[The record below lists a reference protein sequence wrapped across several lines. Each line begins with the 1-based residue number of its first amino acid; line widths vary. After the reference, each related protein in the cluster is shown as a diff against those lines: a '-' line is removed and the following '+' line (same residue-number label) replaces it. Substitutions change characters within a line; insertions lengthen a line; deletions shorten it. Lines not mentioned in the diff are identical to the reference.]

1 MEKIDK
7 RVAGSLTRF
16 YVVALV
22 VVALLTLGGLFLI
35 RKTISSLNYDGRV
48 VNVAGRQRMLSQ
60 RLTKLAL
67 VKIGQ
72 IPHADSVRYDSLLN
86 AWKNNHNQLSE
97 KKLLVGKET
106 VVWKSAPLDSMF
118 ARLNPVFE
126 TMYQAF
132 DKIDNPDLAIE
143 DKREELATVLEME
156 PVFLSKMN
164 EIVFQYDKESYERL
178 KNLERIEWI
187 MDIMTI
193 IVLFAEGL
201 LIFRPVVNE
210 TRRAI
215 RMLSQSEEAL
225 LKANTE
231 LEDKNKLLIEAQN
244 HIATIQEEKYQLQLA
259 EDRIRTGALIEG
271 QEEERKRFAREL
283 HDGIGQMLTGLKLHA
298 EKLRQVQFADE
309 KQRNRFDQLVKLI
322 QETIQATRQ
331 ISYNLMPSVLA
342 DFGLNAALRLL
353 CEQTAD
359 LSGLKIRYEGS
370 EGKVI
375 LNSQT
380 EIGLYR
386 IAQEA
391 LNNTVKHAEADN
403 VVIKLEENGNCVNLD
418 IEDDGKGFLIR
429 NLKNQSGSVLIQ
441 NGIENMRTRA
451 KLLSGDLALTS
462 DPERGTKL
470 VVTICPEE
478 IQIL

>member
-67 VKIGQ
+67 VRTGQ

-86 AWKNNHNQLSE
+86 VWKNNHNQLAE
-97 KKLLVGKET
+97 KRLLVGKET

-132 DKIDNPDLAIE
+132 DKIDNPDLTIE
-143 DKREELATVLEME
+143 DKRKELATVLEME

-215 RMLSQSEEAL
+215 RLLSQSEEAL

-231 LEDKNKLLIEAQN
+231 LEDKNKLLIEAQT
-244 HIATIQEEKYQLQLA
+244 HIATIQEEKYQLKLA
-259 EDRIRTGALIEG
+259 EDRIRAGALIEG

-322 QETIQATRQ
+322 QETIQTTRQ

-342 DFGLNAALRLL
+342 DFGLNAALKLL

-370 EGKVI
+370 QGNVV

-403 VVIKLEENGNCVNLD
+403 VVIKLEENGNCVILD

-429 NLKNQSGSVLIQ
+429 NLKNQSGSVLMQ